1 MNGKQHET
9 LNLIALFPTLF
20 LLGYYHAALTFS
32 ILFVLKWIWNTYY
45 VTPDVDTHSRATKRL
60 GLIGLIINKLFGHR
74 KTLHNPFFWIVLF
87 GIEYYFLG
95 AWVLG
100 GVFPVASHLV
110 TDKL

>member
-32 ILFVLKWIWNTYY
+32 ILFVFKWIWNTYY
-45 VTPDVDTHSRATKRL
+45 
-60 GLIGLIINKLFGHR
+60 
-74 KTLHNPFFWIVLF
+74 
-87 GIEYYFLG
+87 FLG
-95 AWVLG
+95 AWLLG